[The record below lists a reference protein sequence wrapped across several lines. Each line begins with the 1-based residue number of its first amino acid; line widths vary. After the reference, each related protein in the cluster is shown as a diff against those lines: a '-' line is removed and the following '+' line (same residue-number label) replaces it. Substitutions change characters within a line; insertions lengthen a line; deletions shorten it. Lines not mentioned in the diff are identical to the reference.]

1 MRLVRAELLK
11 LVTTRRSLI
20 GYFLAV
26 VAMCGLGAAASVGD
40 ASSEDRATAEF
51 GVDLVDV
58 SGFAAIVALL
68 LGLVIVTSEWRH
80 GTITPTLL
88 ATPRRE
94 RSVLAKLAAAMV
106 IGAAVAVLA
115 IVTVLVV
122 ALPWF
127 AILGETLEL
136 GSAFWG
142 RAGRVILAMVLWCA
156 LGAAV
161 GAVVHAQVGAIV
173 GAFLW
178 ILVAEPLVGVVL
190 GRLDLDSVADH
201 LPSAALNSLGFHTD
215 EGPGTGTAFAA
226 ALAYLVVATGLGILR
241 THRRDVT

>member
-11 LVTTRRSLI
+11 LLTIRRSLI
-20 GYFLAV
+20 GYLLAV
-26 VAMCGLGAAASVGD
+26 VAICGLGAAASVAD
-40 ASSEDRATAEF
+40 ASSEERGTAAFAE
-51 GVDLVDV
+51 DLVGV

-80 GTITPTLL
+80 GTITPTML

-94 RSVLAKLAAAMV
+94 RSVLAKLGAAMV
-106 IGAAVAVLA
+106 IGAAVAALA
-115 IVTVLVV
+115 IVTALVV
-122 ALPWF
+122 ALAWF

-136 GSAFWG
+136 GSEFWA
-142 RAGRVILAMVLWCA
+142 RAGRVLLAMVLWSA

-178 ILVAEPLVGVVL
+178 ILVAEPLVGAVL
-190 GRLDLDSVADH
+190 GRLELETVADH
-201 LPSAALNSLGFHTD
+201 LPSAALNALAFDTD
-215 EGPGTGTAFAA
+215 SGVSVGA
-226 ALAYLVVATGLGILR
+226 ALGAALVYLAVATGLGILR
-241 THRRDVT
+241 TQRRDVT